1 MQKIKRL
8 KNNSQ
13 FKRVAQISGTNIGKT
28 KIWDKFVLKKVTR
41 NNPCDFLNYFK
52 SLKSR
57 FNCKRLKCWQ
67 QESVRQ
73 SMLIT
78 LKEFIRDSAYL
89 LFFYHKH
96 LLSISEKA

>member
-13 FKRVAQISGTNIGKT
+13 FKRVAQISGTNIGNT

-57 FNCKRLKCWQ
+57 RSRNKNKKDLG
-67 QESVRQ
+67 
-73 SMLIT
+73 SMLEENDFRFLYVTNNI
-78 LKEFIRDSAYL
+78 
-89 LFFYHKH
+89 
-96 LLSISEKA
+96 